1 MAWEIPPRQMR
12 QALNAALRR
21 RFTPSPQSFPETFTE
36 DTLFKAMRRSF
47 AIGRT
52 THLLSGYPAVRM
64 VRQLVDVPASEAR
77 RISRRLNEGQQGNA
91 TMHSIALRAGVD
103 AIKPLLGYAGEK
115 TVRERAAGK
124 QGAIFVFCHAGPA
137 LAIPAGIA
145 FLGLRALLMT
155 LSSSRLRYPAE
166 IEVWR
171 GNAPENA
178 FLFLKR
184 AAEYLRAGNSV
195 LLAMDGLHGESSVEV
210 SVMRRRIG
218 FRKGIG
224 ILHGMTGAPIV
235 PVLPIWRSEGRM
247 SLEFLPD
254 LTSADG
260 ASQRPSKSDVVAL
273 QLGRSFERMILR
285 DPGNLRMKTFEM
297 LVGVPTCSDGSGADQ
312 PSGSR
317 PCS

>member
-1 MAWEIPPRQMR
+1 MALEIPPRQIR
-12 QALNAALRR
+12 QALNAALWR
-21 RFTPSPQSFPETFTE
+21 RFTPPPESFPETFTE
-36 DTLFKAMRRSF
+36 DALFKAMRR
-47 AIGRT
+47 AAANGRT

-77 RISRRLNEGQQGNA
+77 RISRRLNEGHQGNA
-91 TMHSIALRAGVD
+91 TLHSIAHRAGFD
-103 AIKPLLGYAGEK
+103 AIKPLLRFAGE
-115 TVRERAAGK
+115 TTALERAAGK
-124 QGAIFVFCHAGPA
+124 QGAIYVFCHTGPS

-155 LSSSRLRYPAE
+155 LTTSRLRYPAE
-166 IEVWR
+166 IETWR
-171 GNAPENA
+171 GNSPENA

-184 AAEYLRAGNSV
+184 AAETLRAGNSV

-210 SVMRRRIG
+210 TVMRRRIG

-235 PVLPIWRSEGRM
+235 PVIPLWLPEGRM

-254 LTSADG
+254 LTSAVG
-260 ASQRPSKSDVVAL
+260 ALQGSSKSDVVAL
-273 QLGRSFERMILR
+273 QLGRTFESMILR

-297 LVGVPTCSDGSGADQ
+297 LVGVPTC
-312 PSGSR
+312 
-317 PCS
+317 